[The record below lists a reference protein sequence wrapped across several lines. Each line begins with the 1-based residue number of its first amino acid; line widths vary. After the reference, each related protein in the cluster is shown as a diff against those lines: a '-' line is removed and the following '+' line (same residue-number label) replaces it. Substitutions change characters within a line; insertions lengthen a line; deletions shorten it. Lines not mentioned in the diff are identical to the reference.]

1 MGEFEDKLNSILSS
15 PEDMKKI
22 MNLAQSLS
30 GSGDESVKSGSP
42 GILSGTPLEGLDP
55 KMMSVLSGI
64 LKKMGSDR
72 DDKKELVHA
81 LKPYLK
87 KERSEALD
95 RAVRYAKIARIARTV
110 LSEMGDGGQLKL

>member
-30 GSGDESVKSGSP
+30 GSGGGNQEG
-42 GILSGTPLEGLDP
+42 GGGLSGTPLDGLDP
-55 KMMSVLSGI
+55 KIMSMMSGI
-64 LKKMGSDR
+64 LKKVGSEK

-110 LSEMGDGGQLKL
+110 FSEIGDGRER

>member
-30 GSGDESVKSGSP
+30 GSGGENKETCSSG
-42 GILSGTPLEGLDP
+42 GLSATSLEGLDP
-55 KMMSVLSGI
+55 KMLSMISGI
-64 LKKMGSDR
+64 LKKVGSEK

-110 LSEMGDGGQLKL
+110 FSEMGDKGPSK